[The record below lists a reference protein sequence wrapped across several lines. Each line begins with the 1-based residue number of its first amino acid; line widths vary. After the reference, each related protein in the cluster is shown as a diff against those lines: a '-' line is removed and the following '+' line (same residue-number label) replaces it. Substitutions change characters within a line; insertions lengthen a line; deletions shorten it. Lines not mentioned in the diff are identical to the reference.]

1 MSPHFQKRSNKK
13 CCKRSHYV
21 AIQSQENQQN
31 QRSHLYQLQN
41 FHKLLFLLPKWIM
54 KNNIIIRH
62 QTAEPEKVVQ
72 Q

>member
-13 CCKRSHYV
+13 CCKRTHYV

-31 QRSHLYQLQN
+31 QRSHLYRLQN
-41 FHKLLFLLPKWIM
+41 FHKLLKWIV
-54 KNNIIIRH
+54 KNKLTTRH